1 MSLQIFVAFSGA
13 RLHPDPISFTSYVY
27 TYVCT
32 DAYSLTANQ
41 PRRFAIMDL
50 NPRWHT
56 AVQANSDD
64 GQGEERKAAAP
75 LNRGNCPLKERELG
89 LLANFSPTDRSIR
102 LR

>member
-32 DAYSLTANQ
+32 NAYSLTANQ

-64 GQGEERKAAAP
+64 SQGEECEAAAP
-75 LNRGNCPLKERELG
+75 LNRGNHPLKRGEWR
-89 LLANFSPTDRSIR
+89 LLTGFSPTERS
-102 LR
+102 